1 MKIIKTQL
9 TDLAQ
14 SLIDNFKKVNEIV
27 EKLDEHNRKKSKR
40 VQDFRKKHQ
49 ELLIKNSKKDDKGNP
64 ITMTQGIT
72 VYYEIVDKEKHD
84 KEFYQL
90 EKRYKK
96 DLEAQEAKEHADAL
110 AMKEEIEIE
119 LDILG
124 IKI

>member
-14 SLIDNFKKVNEIV
+14 SLLDNFKKVNEIV
-27 EKLDEHNRKKSKR
+27 EQLDEHNRKKSKR

-64 ITMTQGIT
+64 ITITQGIT

-96 DLEAQEAKEHADAL
+96 DLELQEAKEHADAL

-119 LDILG
+119 LEILG